1 MSLRSVALVAI
12 PTAALVA
19 LVGWRAALPPVA
31 ASEAPELP
39 AEEIAW
45 FVQTGCTTCHTV
57 SVYNLNTIA
66 PRAPDLSTAVV
77 DVRHR
82 FGRSLEDAPTVL
94 TDGDRLLQVVTNLL
108 ANAFQWTPDG
118 GAVTLELARSAGA
131 VTVAVADTGPGIDPA
146 ERERIFRPFWSRNG
160 QGTGLGLPIARELT
174 HALGGRIELES
185 EPGAGSR
192 FTVVLPAE
200 RTARTPVAAGA

>member
-1 MSLRSVALVAI
+1 VALVAI

-82 FGRSLEDAPTVL
+82 FGRSLEDFLREPTGTMAIVL
-94 TDGDRLLQVVTNLL
+94 NSLIRL
-108 ANAFQWTPDG
+108 TPEQRAE
-118 GAVTLELARSAGA
+118 AVRRLEMAY
-131 VTVAVADTGPGIDPA
+131 
-146 ERERIFRPFWSRNG
+146 ERHRQRR
-160 QGTGLGLPIARELT
+160 
-174 HALGGRIELES
+174 
-185 EPGAGSR
+185 
-192 FTVVLPAE
+192 
-200 RTARTPVAAGA
+200 